1 MSFLG
6 ENLKKER
13 QMLMK
18 VMTLRKSEEYEYILE
33 NVTQL
38 GWLGTLTNSF
48 PLQLV
53 ELGIVLMT
61 NYDNSWIK
69 MTSVEN

>member
-1 MSFLG
+1 
-6 ENLKKER
+6 
-13 QMLMK
+13 MK
-18 VMTLRKSEEYEYILE
+18 VMTLRKSEECEYILE